1 MEPILAHMFVF
12 YYAVISAITPPVAL
26 AAFAGAGIAG
36 TDPMKT
42 SVEAFKIG
50 LAAFIVPFMLFYS
63 PELLLLSDDTVA
75 IVLAVITALFGVY
88 FLAAAVQGWIF
99 KKTAAWY
106 TRLILLAV
114 AILLM
119 LSGLVTDGIAVGLI
133 IVVFLIQKFVN
144 DDVPHSK
151 ELAAENKDS
160 LNTT

>member
-1 MEPILAHMFVF
+1 M
-12 YYAVISAITPPVAL
+12 
-26 AAFAGAGIAG
+26 
-36 TDPMKT
+36 
-42 SVEAFKIG
+42 
-50 LAAFIVPFMLFYS
+50 
-63 PELLLLSDDTVA
+63 
-75 IVLAVITALFGVY
+75 
-88 FLAAAVQGWIF
+88 
-99 KKTAAWY
+99 
-106 TRLILLAV
+106 LAV